1 MSMVDKA
8 CEHCGTIFV
17 ARQYDL
23 NRGHAR
29 FCSLKCNGAWQA
41 ANRKFNPK
49 EPNVECAECETSFY
63 KNESAKKKS
72 KSGLFFC
79 SRACKDS
86 AQRIG
91 GIKEIM
97 PAHYDSGLKNY
108 RAICWRH
115 HKKECVV
122 CGEDKV
128 VAVHHYDEN
137 HDNNDPNNLVPLCP
151 THHQYVHSKHKHLVI
166 EKIDKWKKDNI
177 IT

>member
-1 MSMVDKA
+1 MSMVDKD
-8 CEHCGTIFV
+8 CEQCGAV
-17 ARQYDL
+17 MEVRSADL
-23 NRGHAR
+23 KRGR
-29 FCSLKCNGAWQA
+29 GKFCSLKCNGAWQS
-41 ANRKFNPK
+41 ANRPKK
-49 EPNVECAECETSFY
+49 EPNVECAHCGTAFY
-63 KNESAKKKS
+63 KSESKRKKS

-79 SRACKDS
+79 TKSCKDIT
-86 AQRIG
+86 QRIG
-91 GIKEIM
+91 GLVV
-97 PAHYDSGLKNY
+97 PSHYGTHY
-108 RAICWRH
+108 TTICFMH

-166 EKIDKWKKDNI
+166 DKIEKWRKNNI